1 MRYAKILSVLILA
14 LLCGC
19 RKEISPASTVVSVNI
34 AVTPATRTDDP
45 DEVKISDLNIFIFDA
60 GGHLEESAYIDSHMN
75 GGEARYSFSWI
86 GQTDCR
92 VFACANLGFRITG
105 IRSVGDLELYRYHL
119 SYPDEYSRGLPMT
132 GESGIVH
139 IDDKV
144 NDIDINLVSMMAK
157 VSLCIDR
164 TRLGKNVKFNVKS
177 VQVGGCPKSAC
188 LFSQS
193 KVSGGNDVFAS
204 GYCKSYGEADDLN
217 IDRSGGVSREVSV
230 YMLENMQGRLLPEA
244 KTEKDK
250 VLDMADAVAG
260 LCSYIEIQ
268 AEYRSDSL
276 YTGPGEY
283 LKYRFYLGDSPSD
296 FDVQRNCH
304 YHIRVSPSGSGLEE
318 DSWRIDKSSL
328 LPYGKASIHLHPGNY
343 VEGKV
348 GSDLHIWAEIE
359 PKGAR
364 LSFGEEELEYDK
376 SRGIYDYTMD
386 KDGHGV
392 TLHLKKPGSGILY
405 IEGGA
410 PASAAEMVV
419 VTVLDSL
426 RTENDQVRFSASP
439 PSSNPRH
446 RPGMLQVLPTSA
458 FPHVSEQKAQHI
470 PTICGT

>member
-75 GGEARYSFSWI
+75 GGEARYRFSWI

-105 IRSVGDLELYRYHL
+105 IHSVGDLEQYRYHL

-250 VLDMADAVAG
+250 VLDMQMLWQDYAHISRFRQSTVQTHCTPVPENI
-260 LCSYIEIQ
+260 LN
-268 AEYRSDSL
+268 
-276 YTGPGEY
+276 TGFIWETPR
-283 LKYRFYLGDSPSD
+283 LISMS
-296 FDVQRNCH
+296 
-304 YHIRVSPSGSGLEE
+304 SGTV
-318 DSWRIDKSSL
+318 ITI
-328 LPYGKASIHLHPGNY
+328 YG
-343 VEGKV
+343 
-348 GSDLHIWAEIE
+348 
-359 PKGAR
+359 
-364 LSFGEEELEYDK
+364 
-376 SRGIYDYTMD
+376 
-386 KDGHGV
+386 
-392 TLHLKKPGSGILY
+392 
-405 IEGGA
+405 
-410 PASAAEMVV
+410 
-419 VTVLDSL
+419 
-426 RTENDQVRFSASP
+426 
-439 PSSNPRH
+439 
-446 RPGMLQVLPTSA
+446 
-458 FPHVSEQKAQHI
+458 
-470 PTICGT
+470 